1 MDIGVRSEALSL
13 RNLFRSGHFFRLPA
27 FQRSY
32 AWDDDEAIALF
43 NDLRDA
49 MVLGIPHFIGT
60 VVLVEDPDRPGVLE
74 IVDGQQRLTT
84 LTIILA
90 AIRDLLGADAGVR
103 ADLITALC
111 DDSRRQG
118 TRWRLTLNE
127 FDAPFFQATVQESG
141 ATLVGDEQHDG
152 VQSRERLAGNTG
164 KIVKA
169 LRELPKREL
178 AEFAG
183 FVLDGVSLVTVY
195 VADRENAHRV
205 FMIIND
211 RGKGPNNHDILKT
224 EILEKSGFS
233 EDEVNAYARQWSSY
247 EARIRGRGMDDLLQN
262 IRIIMDN
269 GKTGGPLLA
278 TFRRVVL
285 NRLGPTVFMDK
296 VLPAYVDA
304 EEALQNCQL
313 PGNDKPGPQIENAMR
328 HLSGIEHAM
337 WRSATLKFIV
347 ERGHDLEAARRF
359 FPLMERL
366 AWAHQLVFTEKKQ
379 REKRYKRVIEAID
392 DDRVLFDGEGP
403 LAISRED
410 SKKIA
415 ERLLGRFTSIGQ
427 RRALVMRLN
436 AAMPGGE
443 IVAARSNVSVEH
455 VLPKSPENG
464 DYWLTVWPNS
474 AVRAQLTDSVGNFV
488 LLPKEVNT
496 KADRMHYHDKLK
508 VYFRGGAGDAYAI
521 TRDLHEIHTW
531 TPDVVKRRTVRLANT
546 VLRAWGL
553 ETIPED

>member
-13 RNLFRSGHFFRLPA
+13 RKLLRTGYFFRLPA

-32 AWDDDEAIALF
+32 AWDDDEALALF

-49 MVLGIPHFIGT
+49 MALRIPHFIGT
-60 VVLVEDPDRPGVLE
+60 IVLVEDPDRPGVLE

-84 LTIILA
+84 LTMIIA
-90 AIRDLLGADAGVR
+90 AIRDLLGADAPVR
-103 ADLITALC
+103 KELVAALA
-111 DDSRRQG
+111 DDSHKHG

-127 FDAPFFQATVQESG
+127 FDAPFFRATVQESG
-141 ATLVGDEQHDG
+141 ATLVADEHDDG
-152 VQSRERLAGNTG
+152 VQSRERLAGNTR
-164 KIVKA
+164 KLVKA
-169 LRELPKREL
+169 LRALSKKDL
-178 AEFAG
+178 IDIAA
-183 FVLDGVSLVTVY
+183 FVLDGVSLVNVY
-195 VADRENAHRV
+195 VTDRENAHRV
-205 FMIIND
+205 FMILND

-233 EDEVNAYARQWSSY
+233 EDQVTAYARQWSSY

-262 IRIIMDN
+262 IRIVMDN

-278 TFRRVVL
+278 TFRKVVL

-296 VLPAYVDA
+296 VLPAFVDA

-313 PGNDKPGPQIENAMR
+313 PGNDNPGPQIANAMR
-328 HLSGIEHAM
+328 HLTGIEHAL
-337 WRSATLKFIV
+337 WRAATLKFIV
-347 ERGHDLEAARRF
+347 ERGHDLKAARQF

-379 REKRYKRVIEAID
+379 RERRYKRVIEAID
-392 DDRVLFDGEGP
+392 NDRVLFDGAGP
-403 LAISRED
+403 LAIDRDEGR
-410 SKKIA
+410 KIR

-443 IVAARSNVSVEH
+443 IVAARSDVSVEH
-455 VLPKSPENG
+455 VLPKSPEEG
-464 DYWLTVWPNS
+464 DYWLTVWPNT
-474 AVRAQLTDSVGNFV
+474 AVRAQLTDSIGNFV

-496 KADRMHYHDKLK
+496 KADRMNYHDKLT
-508 VYFRGGAGDAYAI
+508 VYFKDGAGDAYAI
-521 TRDLHEIHTW
+521 TRDLRDIHTW
-531 TPDVVKRRTVRLANT
+531 TPDVVRRRSIRLANM

-553 ETIPED
+553 ETIPEV